1 MSSVET
7 EDSGDDLLRSRF
19 ALSPSCF
26 SNLFNQRS
34 RTPSIGKSP
43 DSLPRSPLLDRIKHI
58 QNQQSLLESFT
69 KEETAIHESLSVVP
83 VMHMSHVARH
93 IGLASSHWTV
103 RVQLL

>member
-69 KEETAIHESLSVVP
+69 KEENAIHESLSVVP
-83 VMHMSHVARH
+83 AMHASRVARH
-93 IGLASSHWTV
+93 IGLASSHWAV